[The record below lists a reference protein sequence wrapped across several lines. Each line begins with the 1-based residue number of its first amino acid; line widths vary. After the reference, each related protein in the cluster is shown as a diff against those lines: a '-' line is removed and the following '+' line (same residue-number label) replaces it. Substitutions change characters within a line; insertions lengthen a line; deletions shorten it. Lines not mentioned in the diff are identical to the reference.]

1 MIGNHHVCWENQR
14 TKWSFSIVTFVYPE
28 AKAGGNTWFG
38 LKPFG
43 IYSNIELLEANM
55 IINQSTIR
63 LFREMHSQCIGQV
76 ANLQWGW
83 VPRVWAVPPLKNY
96 PSPSPAPCSDV
107 VDHTCCN

>member
-28 AKAGGNTWFG
+28 AKAGGNTWLG

-63 LFREMHSQCIGQV
+63 LLREMYSQCIGQV
-76 ANLQWGW
+76 ANSVGMGAQSL
-83 VPRVWAVPPLKNY
+83 VYSAVEKL
-96 PSPSPAPCSDV
+96 SIS
-107 VDHTCCN
+107 